1 MNEYEIVIIVNP
13 DMEETEQASLIDGL
27 NKIIADNKGTIEE
40 TKQWGKKKLAY
51 PIEGFTE
58 GSYVVTQFKMES
70 QYVKELEESV
80 KNTSNVLRSLVVKK

>member
-1 MNEYEIVIIVNP
+1 MNEYEMVIIVNP

-27 NKIIADNKGTIEE
+27 NKIIVDNKGTIEE

-70 QYVKELEESV
+70 QSVKELEESV
-80 KNTSNVLRSLVVKK
+80 KNTGNVLRSLVVKK